1 MSRGRY
7 RKLFSDTVIL
17 AVGTF
22 GSKLL
27 VFLLMPLYTALLSP
41 SQYGT
46 AELITGTAN
55 LIMPFAC
62 VGITNGIFRFAAEK
76 GTDREGV
83 FSSGVV
89 LLGAGLTVTVLT
101 GAVLWLTGTGNRA
114 EIFLVVLYVLFA
126 DVQAVCAQ
134 YVRAIDRTRLFAVQ
148 GILNTLLTIGC
159 NLLFLMAFDLGVT
172 GYVLSTIVGNFL
184 TTLFLIVAARLW
196 RVFRLSRV
204 TRAAVRELF
213 RFSLPMV
220 PTTVCWLITDLS
232 DRYLVSYFCGEAV
245 NGIYSAAYKIPTI
258 VNLVSGI
265 FMQAWQFSA
274 VAQAKDGAE
283 CRKFYSQVF
292 RGFLSVIFIGS
303 AGLILFSRVL
313 CRLLLNSA
321 YYEAWRYMPTLLCAA
336 ALEAI
341 VSFLASVYMVRK
353 KSMHSFL
360 TALAGTG
367 LNLLLN
373 FLLIPQT
380 GAFGGALGAALA
392 TLIGYGAVY
401 LLRMADAPRL
411 LPFRL
416 YLPRQAVSITLL
428 LLAAGIMTA
437 APAWSVW
444 ACAGIFC
451 AVAAVNFPALADGIK
466 ALLRK
471 RSADPVSNPS
481 GGS

>member
-1 MSRGRY
+1 MTTRGRFG
-7 RKLFSDTVIL
+7 KLFSDTVIL
-17 AVGTF
+17 AIGTF

-62 VGITNGIFRFAAEK
+62 VGITSGIFRFAAEK

-83 FSSGVV
+83 FSSGMV
-89 LLGAGLTVTVLT
+89 LLGAGLCGTVLL
-101 GAVLWLTGTGNRA
+101 GAVALCIGAAWRT
-114 EIFLVVLYVLFA
+114 EILLVVLYVLAA
-126 DVQAVCAQ
+126 DLQAVCAQ

-148 GILNTLLTIGC
+148 GILNTLVTVGFNI
-159 NLLFLMAFDLGVT
+159 LFLMAFDLGVT
-172 GYVLSTIVGNFL
+172 GYVLSTVVGNLL
-184 TTLFLIVAARLW
+184 TTAFLVVSAKLW

-204 TRAAVRELF
+204 SRTAMRELF

-220 PTTVCWLITDLS
+220 PTTICWLITDLS
-232 DRYLVSYFCGEAV
+232 DRYLVSWFCGEAV
-245 NGIYSAAYKIPTI
+245 NGVYSAAYKIPTI

-274 VAQAKDGAE
+274 VVQSTDGEE
-283 CRKFYSQVF
+283 CSRFYSQVF

-303 AGLILFSRVL
+303 GGLILLSPWL

-321 YYEAWRYMPTLLCAA
+321 YHEAWRYMPTLLCAV
-336 ALEAI
+336 ALESV

-360 TALAGTG
+360 TAVAGTG

-373 FLLIPQT
+373 FLFIPRT
-380 GAFGGALGAALA
+380 GTFGGALGAAIA
-392 TLIGYGAVY
+392 TLIGYAAVWV
-401 LLRMADAPRL
+401 LRMADVPRL
-411 LPFRL
+411 LRFRL
-416 YLPRQAVSITLL
+416 YLPRQLCSLAL
-428 LLAAGIMTA
+428 LLAAAAVMTA
-437 APAWSVW
+437 GAGWSVYGTLGLFLVLS
-444 ACAGIFC
+444 GI
-451 AVAAVNFPALADGIK
+451 NFPALAAGAR
-466 ALLRK
+466 ALLGHRRETAK
-471 RSADPVSNPS
+471 
-481 GGS
+481 

>member
-1 MSRGRY
+1 MTTRGRFG
-7 RKLFSDTVIL
+7 KLFSDTVIL
-17 AVGTF
+17 AIGTF

-62 VGITNGIFRFAAEK
+62 VGITSGIFRFAAEK

-83 FSSGVV
+83 FSSGMV
-89 LLGAGLTVTVLT
+89 LLGAGLCGTVLL
-101 GAVLWLTGTGNRA
+101 GAVALCIGAAWRT
-114 EIFLVVLYVLFA
+114 EILLVVLYVLAA
-126 DVQAVCAQ
+126 DLQAVCAQ

-148 GILNTLLTIGC
+148 GILNTLVTVGFNI
-159 NLLFLMAFDLGVT
+159 LFLMAFDLGVT
-172 GYVLSTIVGNFL
+172 GYVLSTVVGNLL
-184 TTLFLIVAARLW
+184 TTAFLVVSAKLW

-204 TRAAVRELF
+204 SRTAMRELF

-220 PTTVCWLITDLS
+220 PTTICWLITDLS
-232 DRYLVSYFCGEAV
+232 DRYLVSWFCGEAV
-245 NGIYSAAYKIPTI
+245 NGVYSAAYKIPTI

-274 VAQAKDGAE
+274 VVQSTDGEE
-283 CRKFYSQVF
+283 CSRFYSQVF

-303 AGLILFSRVL
+303 GGLILLSPWL

-321 YYEAWRYMPTLLCAA
+321 YHEAWRYMPTLLCAA
-336 ALEAI
+336 TLESV

-360 TALAGTG
+360 TAVAGTG

-373 FLLIPQT
+373 FLFIPRT
-380 GAFGGALGAALA
+380 GTFGGALGAAIA
-392 TLIGYGAVY
+392 TFIGYAAVWV
-401 LLRMADAPRL
+401 LRMADVPRL
-411 LPFRL
+411 LRFRL
-416 YLPRQAVSITLL
+416 YLPRQLCSLAL
-428 LLAAGIMTA
+428 LLAAAAVMTA
-437 APAWSVW
+437 GTGWSVYGTLGLFLVLS
-444 ACAGIFC
+444 GI
-451 AVAAVNFPALADGIK
+451 NFPALAAGAR
-466 ALLRK
+466 ALLGHRRETAK
-471 RSADPVSNPS
+471 
-481 GGS
+481 